1 MVDSVSAGGR
11 NRISKVE
18 SIELALLLEGLYQHH
33 GDDFRGYDPAA
44 LTPKLN
50 AFMALHDIAT
60 LSALQDRM
68 LHDELI
74 CDALIH
80 ALYERH
86 SSMFDDPKYHR
97 ALRQIVVRDLHSWPD
112 PNIWIPEC
120 KNVED
125 VFSIAILLEEEGLYA
140 KSRIFVTSPNRQL
153 LSDAM
158 SGGFPVERMP
168 EYEENYRLSG
178 GKNQL
183 RSYGHPGKEKFV
195 FNPDL
200 SRNIVWSQ
208 SDLTTDASFNEF
220 QLVLCR
226 SSMQE
231 FGSALRRRSLQ
242 LFDESLSSF
251 GILSVD
257 TDQASDLNAVNRFYK
272 PIESSLGFYRRMR

>member
-1 MVDSVSAGGR
+1 MADPVNLRASSRFG
-11 NRISKVE
+11 KVE
-18 SIELALLLEGLYQHH
+18 SIELTLLLEGLYQHH
-33 GDDFRGYDPAA
+33 GDDFRGYDAA
-44 LTPKLN
+44 AIIPKLN
-50 AFMALHDIAT
+50 AFMARHHIAT

-68 LHDELI
+68 LHDGVI
-74 CDALIH
+74 GDALIH
-80 ALYERH
+80 ALYTRH
-86 SSMFDDPKYHR
+86 SSMFEDPKYYR

-125 VFSIAILLEEEGLYA
+125 VFSIAVLLEEEGLYA
-140 KSRIFVTSPNRQL
+140 RSRIFVTSPNRQL

-158 SGGFPVERMP
+158 SGGFPMGRMP

-178 GKNQL
+178 GKNTL
-183 RSYGHPGKEKFV
+183 RSYGNLGKNKFV
-195 FNPDL
+195 FQPDL

-226 SSMQE
+226 SSMQG

-257 TDQASDLNAVNRFYK
+257 PDHELDLSAVNGFYK
-272 PIESSLGFYRRMR
+272 PIEPSLGFYRRMR